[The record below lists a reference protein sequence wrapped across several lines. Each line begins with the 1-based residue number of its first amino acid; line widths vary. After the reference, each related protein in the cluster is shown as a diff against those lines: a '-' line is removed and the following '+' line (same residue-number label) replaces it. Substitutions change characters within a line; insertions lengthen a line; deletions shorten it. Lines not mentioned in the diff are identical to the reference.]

1 MKNRTSDEIN
11 DCNHFE
17 PGNIGKQNKIN
28 NEDSNGNKKPKNNKK
43 ELIFLARKT
52 KRSNTL
58 KNYDYPFNIL
68 MKVQSYITIIQIIFA
83 IIVFLNSQI
92 YFKDR

>member
-11 DCNHFE
+11 NCNHFE

-43 ELIFLARKT
+43 ELIFLA
-52 KRSNTL
+52 
-58 KNYDYPFNIL
+58 
-68 MKVQSYITIIQIIFA
+68 
-83 IIVFLNSQI
+83 VFLNSQI

>member
-11 DCNHFE
+11 NCNLFE

-43 ELIFLARKT
+43 ELIFLA
-52 KRSNTL
+52 
-58 KNYDYPFNIL
+58 
-68 MKVQSYITIIQIIFA
+68 Q
-83 IIVFLNSQI
+83 
-92 YFKDR
+92 YF